1 MFIDCVFNLRG
12 PERGRNQFHFV
23 PSRHLGNLSAPV
35 YKHFAPLARTSHVKS
50 TTTSQRGI

>member
-12 PERGRNQFHFV
+12 LERGRNQFHFV